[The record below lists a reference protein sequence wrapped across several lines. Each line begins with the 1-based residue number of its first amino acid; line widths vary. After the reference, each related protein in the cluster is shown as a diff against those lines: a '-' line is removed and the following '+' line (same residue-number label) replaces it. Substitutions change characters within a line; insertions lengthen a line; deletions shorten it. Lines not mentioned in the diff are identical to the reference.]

1 MAHVML
7 HFVFS
12 FLFSFL
18 ALYYWTIFIYYSN
31 NNQVFFSQASWGK
44 LEMKPHEQK
53 KQVQNKS
60 EKEGEKQVTIKKPN
74 QKRRKNNKTLRQKSK
89 KWARKKLDKRQ

>member
-53 KQVQNKS
+53 KT
-60 EKEGEKQVTIKKPN
+60 GTKQER
-74 QKRRKNNKTLRQKSK
+74 KRRGKTSDNKKTKSK
-89 KWARKKLDKRQ
+89 KEKKQ